1 MGLPCLPSMGLTD
14 AILRL
19 FRWLLPSGVSFLLLF
34 LRARLNVEFEPISV
48 LCEKSAY
55 IDWNVRV
62 NYTRIRVRIENSG
75 IYTAEKC
82 TVSLESITKDGTEIF
97 HSRQPLQWDS
107 GGTEPCTIFRGSH
120 RGRMAVLCY
129 TEKGREPLKVASLQL
144 KEDGVYEFKLRA
156 DSPELLT
163 SPGECSI
170 AFRYIPFSG
179 ELEFLWSHKKPWYKK
194 WW

>member
-1 MGLPCLPSMGLTD
+1 MGLTD

-19 FRWLLPSGVSFLLLF
+19 FKWLLPSGASFLLLF
-34 LRARLNVEFEPISV
+34 LRARLNVEFEPVSP

-55 IDWNVRV
+55 VDWNVRV
-62 NYTRIRVRIENSG
+62 NYMRMRVRIENSG

-82 TVSLESITKDGTEIF
+82 TVSLESITKDGTEIP
-97 HSRQPLQWDS
+97 HSRQQLQWDS
-107 GGTEPCTIFRGSH
+107 GGTEPCTIFRGRH
-120 RGRMAVLCY
+120 RGKMAILCY
-129 TEKGREPLKVASLQL
+129 TEKGREPLKVAGLQL
-144 KEDGVYEFKLRA
+144 KEGGVYEFKLRA

-163 SPGECSI
+163 SSDECSI
-170 AFRYIPFSG
+170 AFRYVPFSG